1 MVCTVHNFDFF
12 SWFYTFL
19 KNLVSLLLTTDDLRG
34 GVCGNDA
41 LSVFQF
47 TSRTT
52 NQLTVNSISLWSIF
66 EPQRREAWWGSK
78 RVSSTQE
85 PPSLCKHTP
94 VSNPRS
100 PAQGLSRQITAA
112 RVPRHASRGSWK
124 KQRYSV
130 WSKDNEV
137 RKGLLKTH
145 LTSCHVEEGV

>member
-52 NQLTVNSISLWSIF
+52 NQLTVNSISL
-66 EPQRREAWWGSK
+66 
-78 RVSSTQE
+78 
-85 PPSLCKHTP
+85 
-94 VSNPRS
+94 
-100 PAQGLSRQITAA
+100 
-112 RVPRHASRGSWK
+112 
-124 KQRYSV
+124 
-130 WSKDNEV
+130 
-137 RKGLLKTH
+137 
-145 LTSCHVEEGV
+145 